1 MPRRVSRC
9 LISVCIL
16 LSIAIFVSF
25 LDRFMDGLGH
35 QNYIIGG
42 DKSTYNAGM
51 GETNARV
58 NSHEISARGLYVVQS
73 RNSTERRIERLEKP
87 RQKGNTTLYDYKGT
101 IKDNN
106 DNHGDWTR
114 TSVEKS
120 FEIFK
125 QSWCRIQRARLEWKD
140 VLGPCLNSTVWEQ
153 PNKVRLGINQITD
166 PSKSFISH
174 WDIRNAGEFSRF
186 VIQTVST
193 SNLLKTI
200 GGDTW
205 RIGIQGPASL
215 APTVL
220 DYDNGTYE
228 VLFLIIE
235 DGDYEAKIFLDYS
248 LCNGFKDPPPNWFRK
263 GKREGR
269 LFVAEP
275 LVRYFTAAIFFL
287 ACENKIFR
295 NTLMVI

>member
-1 MPRRVSRC
+1 MPRKVSRC
-9 LISVCIL
+9 LLSVCIL

-25 LDRFMDGLGH
+25 LDRFMNGLGH
-35 QNYIIGG
+35 RNYITGR
-42 DKSTYNAGM
+42 DKSTNNAGM
-51 GETNARV
+51 GEMNARE

-73 RNSTERRIERLEKP
+73 RTGSTV
-87 RQKGNTTLYDYKGT
+87 QKGNRTLYDYG
-101 IKDNN
+101 
-106 DNHGDWTR
+106 GWTK

-125 QSWCRIQRARLEWKD
+125 QDWCRIQRARLEWKD
-140 VLGPCLNSTVWEQ
+140 VLGPCLNSTVWEE
-153 PNKVRLGINQITD
+153 PIKARLGINQITD
-166 PSKSFISH
+166 PSKSYISH

-193 SNLLKTI
+193 SNLLKII

-205 RIGIQGPASL
+205 RISIQGPSSL

-220 DYDNGTYE
+220 DFYNGTYE

-263 GKREGR
+263 GKQERGP
-269 LFVAEP
+269 FVAEP
-275 LVRYFTAAIFFL
+275 LGTGSSSTAAIFFL
-287 ACENKIFR
+287 ACEE
-295 NTLMVI
+295 TL